1 MVNIFFIWLQFLT
14 FHDVFSISIQPYER
28 TLKKMTPTYIIIFYF
43 ISETRLL
50 ESTFIEAKFLATEQQ
65 SLNLF
70 NQFHLTGLFL
80 YPLKT
85 SEVSGFLIFSGG
97 IERDQSHI
105 TTIPCALR
113 PNDCLIFR
121 IGLFILHLR

>member
-1 MVNIFFIWLQFLT
+1 MVNIFFICLQFLT

-70 NQFHLTGLFL
+70 NQFHPTGLFL

-105 TTIPCALR
+105 TTITWALR
-113 PNDCLIFR
+113 PNDCFIFR
-121 IGLFILHLR
+121 IGFFILHLR

>member
-1 MVNIFFIWLQFLT
+1 MVNIFFICLQFLT

-70 NQFHLTGLFL
+70 NQFHPTGLFL

-113 PNDCLIFR
+113 PNDCFIFR